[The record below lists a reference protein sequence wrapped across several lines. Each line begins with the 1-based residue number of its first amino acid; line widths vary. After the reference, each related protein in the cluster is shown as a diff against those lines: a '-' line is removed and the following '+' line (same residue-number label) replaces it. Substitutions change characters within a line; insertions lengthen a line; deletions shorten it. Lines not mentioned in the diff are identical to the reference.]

1 MKETYFGLGLM
12 SGTSMD
18 GVDASIISSN
28 GKDQYEPIYDE
39 FFEYDEDTR
48 ENLYSCRDKILTKED
63 ITKFKSEL
71 EKLEK
76 KITLF
81 HAKISNK
88 IISEKKIKIDLIGF
102 HGQTMFHDGDKRISL
117 QIGDGRLL
125 SQITK
130 KKVIYDFRKNDL
142 MNGGQGAPLTPIFH
156 KLLFKLT
163 KKNSATFLNIGG
175 ISNETFINN
184 DGKIFAKDVGPG
196 NCLIDKWI
204 KKNTNK
210 LFDLDGKIAESGKI
224 DQIILENALDF
235 FLNSKISNKK
245 SFDILDFDY
254 SFVRGLSLN
263 DGAATLAEFTAE
275 IISKNISNNNIYVS
289 GGGRKN
295 KFLIKK
301 IEKKINKKINMIDN
315 LDLNGDFVESQAFA
329 FLGIRSL
336 LNLPISFPETTG
348 CKKPSSGGVS
358 VSNF

>member
-1 MKETYFGLGLM
+1 MEVL
-12 SGTSMD
+12 
-18 GVDASIISSN
+18 
-28 GKDQYEPIYDE
+28 
-39 FFEYDEDTR
+39 
-48 ENLYSCRDKILTKED
+48 KI
-63 ITKFKSEL
+63 
-71 EKLEK
+71 
-76 KITLF
+76 
-81 HAKISNK
+81 
-88 IISEKKIKIDLIGF
+88 
-102 HGQTMFHDGDKRISL
+102 
-117 QIGDGRLL
+117 
-125 SQITK
+125 
-130 KKVIYDFRKNDL
+130 RKNDL
-142 MNGGQGAPLTPIFH
+142 INGGQGAPLTPIFH

-224 DQIILENALDF
+224 DHIILENALDF

-301 IEKKINKKINMIDN
+301 IEKKINKKINMIDK

-348 CKKPSSGGVS
+348 CKEPSSGGVS

>member
-28 GKDQYEPIYDE
+28 GKDQYQSICDE
-39 FFEYDEDTR
+39 FFEYDRDIRQDLNT
-48 ENLYSCRDKILTKED
+48 CRDKIVKKQD
-63 ITKFKSEL
+63 IDKFKSEL
-71 EKLEK
+71 EILEK

-88 IISEKKIKIDLIGF
+88 IIQENKNKIDLIGF
-102 HGQTMFHDGDKRISL
+102 HGQTMFHDGDNKVSL

-130 KKVIYDFRKNDL
+130 KKVIYNFRKNDL
-142 MNGGQGAPLTPIFH
+142 VNGGQGAPLTPIFH
-156 KLLFKLT
+156 KLLFEMK
-163 KKNSATFLNIGG
+163 KKNSASFLNIGG

-204 KKNTNK
+204 KINTDK
-210 LFDLDGKIAESGKI
+210 HFDLDGKIAESGKI
-224 DQIILENALDF
+224 DTIILGNALDF
-235 FLNSKISNKK
+235 FLNNKLSKKK
-245 SFDILDFDY
+245 SFDISDFDY

-263 DGAATLAEFTAE
+263 DGAATLTEFTAE
-275 IISKNISNNNIYVS
+275 IISKNISNYNIFAC

-295 KFLIKK
+295 KFLIQK
-301 IEKKINKKINMIDN
+301 IEKNI
-315 LDLNGDFVESQAFA
+315 
-329 FLGIRSL
+329 
-336 LNLPISFPETTG
+336 
-348 CKKPSSGGVS
+348 
-358 VSNF
+358 

>member
-63 ITKFKSEL
+63 IAKFKSEL

-88 IISEKKIKIDLIGF
+88 ILSEKKIKIDLIGF

-163 KKNSATFLNIGG
+163 KKKSATFLNIGG

-224 DQIILENALDF
+224 
-235 FLNSKISNKK
+235 
-245 SFDILDFDY
+245 
-254 SFVRGLSLN
+254 LSL
-263 DGAATLAEFTAE
+263 
-275 IISKNISNNNIYVS
+275 IHI
-289 GGGRKN
+289 
-295 KFLIKK
+295 
-301 IEKKINKKINMIDN
+301 
-315 LDLNGDFVESQAFA
+315 
-329 FLGIRSL
+329 
-336 LNLPISFPETTG
+336 
-348 CKKPSSGGVS
+348 
-358 VSNF
+358 

>member
-88 IISEKKIKIDLIGF
+88 ILSEKKIKIDLIGF

-163 KKNSATFLNIGG
+163 KKNSA
-175 ISNETFINN
+175 
-184 DGKIFAKDVGPG
+184 KDVGPG

-224 DQIILENALDF
+224 DHIILENALDF

-348 CKKPSSGGVS
+348 CKEPSSGGVS

>member
-88 IISEKKIKIDLIGF
+88 ILSEKKIKIDLIGF

-130 KKVIYDFRKNDL
+130 KRVIYDFRKNDL
-142 MNGGQGAPLTPIFH
+142 INGGQGAPLTPIFH

-163 KKNSATFLNIGG
+163 KKKSATFLNIGG

-329 FLGIRSL
+329 YLGIRSL

-348 CKKPSSGGVS
+348 CKEPSSGGVS

>member
-163 KKNSATFLNIGG
+163 KKKSATFLNIGG

-348 CKKPSSGGVS
+348 CKEPSSGGVS

>member
-1 MKETYFGLGLM
+1 MQKNWICLGLM

-48 ENLYSCRDKILTKED
+48 ENLYSCRDKILTKQD

-130 KKVIYDFRKNDL
+130 KRVIYDFRKNDL
-142 MNGGQGAPLTPIFH
+142 INGGQGAPLTPIFH

-163 KKNSATFLNIGG
+163 KKKSATFLNIGG

-224 DQIILENALDF
+224 DHIILENALDF
-235 FLNSKISNKK
+235 FLNSNISNKK

-301 IEKKINKKINMIDN
+301 IEKKINNKINMIDN

-348 CKKPSSGGVS
+348 CKEPSSGGVS

>member
-18 GVDASIISSN
+18 GVDASVISSN

-48 ENLYSCRDKILTKED
+48 ENLYTCRDKILTKQD

-117 QIGDGRLL
+117 QIGDGKLL

-184 DGKIFAKDVGPG
+184 DEKIFAKDVGPG

-224 DQIILENALDF
+224 DHIILENALDF
-235 FLNSKISNKK
+235 FFNSKISKKK
-245 SFDILDFDY
+245 SFDIFDFDY

-263 DGAATLAEFTAE
+263 DGAATLLEFTAE

-315 LDLNGDFVESQAFA
+315 LDLNGDFIESQAFA

-348 CKKPSSGGVS
+348 CNEPSIGGVS

>member
-63 ITKFKSEL
+63 ITKFRSVLK
-71 EKLEK
+71 KLEK

-130 KKVIYDFRKNDL
+130 KQVIYDFRKNDL
-142 MNGGQGAPLTPIFH
+142 INGGQGAPLTPIFH

-163 KKNSATFLNIGG
+163 KKKSATFLNIGG

-224 DQIILENALDF
+224 DHIILENALDF

-301 IEKKINKKINMIDN
+301 IEKKINNQSHFLKRPDVRSHVQ
-315 LDLNGDFVESQAFA
+315 VEFQFRIFRIQW
-329 FLGIRSL
+329 FLFL
-336 LNLPISFPETTG
+336 CTFL
-348 CKKPSSGGVS
+348 KY
-358 VSNF
+358 

>member
-1 MKETYFGLGLM
+1 
-12 SGTSMD
+12 
-18 GVDASIISSN
+18 
-28 GKDQYEPIYDE
+28 
-39 FFEYDEDTR
+39 
-48 ENLYSCRDKILTKED
+48 
-63 ITKFKSEL
+63 
-71 EKLEK
+71 
-76 KITLF
+76 
-81 HAKISNK
+81 
-88 IISEKKIKIDLIGF
+88 
-102 HGQTMFHDGDKRISL
+102 
-117 QIGDGRLL
+117 
-125 SQITK
+125 
-130 KKVIYDFRKNDL
+130 

-156 KLLFKLT
+156 KLLFKQT

-224 DQIILENALDF
+224 DRIILENALDF
-235 FLNSKISNKK
+235 FFNSKISKKK
-245 SFDILDFDY
+245 SFDIFDFDY

-301 IEKKINKKINMIDN
+301 
-315 LDLNGDFVESQAFA
+315 L
-329 FLGIRSL
+329 SL
-336 LNLPISFPETTG
+336 IHI
-348 CKKPSSGGVS
+348 
-358 VSNF
+358 

>member
-71 EKLEK
+71 KKLEK

-88 IISEKKIKIDLIGF
+88 ILSEKKIKIDLIGF

-142 MNGGQGAPLTPIFH
+142 INGGQGAPLTPIFH

-224 DQIILENALDF
+224 DHIILENALDF

-348 CKKPSSGGVS
+348 CKEPSSGGVS

>member
-88 IISEKKIKIDLIGF
+88 ILSEKKIKIDFIGF

-224 DQIILENALDF
+224 DHIILENALDF

-315 LDLNGDFVESQAFA
+315 LDLNGDFIESQAFA

-348 CKKPSSGGVS
+348 CKEPSSGGVS

>member
-1 MKETYFGLGLM
+1 
-12 SGTSMD
+12 
-18 GVDASIISSN
+18 
-28 GKDQYEPIYDE
+28 
-39 FFEYDEDTR
+39 
-48 ENLYSCRDKILTKED
+48 
-63 ITKFKSEL
+63 
-71 EKLEK
+71 
-76 KITLF
+76 
-81 HAKISNK
+81 
-88 IISEKKIKIDLIGF
+88 
-102 HGQTMFHDGDKRISL
+102 MFHDGDKRISL

-130 KKVIYDFRKNDL
+130 KRVIYDFRKNDL
-142 MNGGQGAPLTPIFH
+142 INGGQGAPLTPIFH

-163 KKNSATFLNIGG
+163 KKKSATFLNIGG

-224 DQIILENALDF
+224 DHIILENALDF

-348 CKKPSSGGVS
+348 CKEPSSGGVS

>member
-88 IISEKKIKIDLIGF
+88 ILSEKKIKIDLIGF

-348 CKKPSSGGVS
+348 CKEPSSGGVS

>member
-1 MKETYFGLGLM
+1 M
-12 SGTSMD
+12 
-18 GVDASIISSN
+18 
-28 GKDQYEPIYDE
+28 
-39 FFEYDEDTR
+39 
-48 ENLYSCRDKILTKED
+48 
-63 ITKFKSEL
+63 
-71 EKLEK
+71 
-76 KITLF
+76 
-81 HAKISNK
+81 
-88 IISEKKIKIDLIGF
+88 
-102 HGQTMFHDGDKRISL
+102 
-117 QIGDGRLL
+117 
-125 SQITK
+125 
-130 KKVIYDFRKNDL
+130 
-142 MNGGQGAPLTPIFH
+142 
-156 KLLFKLT
+156 
-163 KKNSATFLNIGG
+163 
-175 ISNETFINN
+175 
-184 DGKIFAKDVGPG
+184 
-196 NCLIDKWI
+196 
-204 KKNTNK
+204 
-210 LFDLDGKIAESGKI
+210 
-224 DQIILENALDF
+224 ENALDF

-348 CKKPSSGGVS
+348 CKEPCSGGVS